1 MSITPEKLKQIDA
14 LKTSIDKKYG
24 LDSIQILGQ
33 GNEVSN
39 MVRVSS
45 GIASLDAVIGGGWP
59 RGRIIEIYGPESS
72 GKTTATL
79 EAIAEAQKLDH
90 ICAIVDVEHALD
102 LTYASNLGVNVEDLI
117 LSQPDTAEEALDIV
131 EMLVSSGVVQLIVVD
146 SVAALVP
153 KKELEGEMGDIT
165 IGLQARLMGQALRKL
180 VGQVHRNN
188 VTLFFINQ
196 LRMKIGVM
204 FGNPET
210 TSGGNALK
218 FYASIRLD
226 IRKTGQVKDGE
237 ESVANEVR
245 VKVVKNK
252 TAPPYKECN
261 LILRYG
267 TGVDKDMDLLR
278 MCVENKIVDKSGA
291 WYSYEGVRLGQG
303 EANSAK
309 ALAEYPEEELTKI
322 KNKLKPTTM
331 KNLVDLEKV

>member
-24 LDSIQILGQ
+24 QDSIQILGQ

-45 GIASLDAVIGGGWP
+45 GIASLDLAIGGGWP

-79 EAIAEAQKLDH
+79 EAIAEAQKLGH
-90 ICAIVDVEHALD
+90 ICAIIDVEHALD
-102 LTYASNLGVNVEDLI
+102 LAYASNLGVNVEDLI

-153 KKELEGEMGDIT
+153 KKELEGEMGDST

-196 LRMKIGVM
+196 LRMKIGIM

-210 TSGGNALK
+210 TAGGNALK

-237 ESVANEVR
+237 ESVANEVKI
-245 VKVVKNK
+245 KVVKNK
-252 TAPPYKECN
+252 TAPPYRECN

-267 TGVDKDMDLLR
+267 TGVDKNMDLLR

-309 ALAEYPEEELTKI
+309 ALSEYPEEELTKI
-322 KNKLKPTTM
+322 RNKLKPTTM
-331 KNLVDLEKV
+331 KNLVDLEKI